1 MAEFGDGLL
10 VLGAGGPGHAPGDD
24 RRRPLRV
31 LNQEAVTIF
40 DVGELV
46 DHGGHRCTPPRIGLL
61 GVDAEEAHH
70 RMKVQVLAH
79 RRAADAGTQQQ
90 RRGFQRT
97 ARDDHAR
104 SLDGQL
110 RRRAGRGIG
119 VGSLHTGGA
128 AVLHQHPLCRTADDH
143 LAAGLDGVAQV
154 GLADVALGAGPVA
167 ETDVPG
173 RVRRVG
179 LRVGVAGQGLERPAQ
194 GLGAGAH
201 PQVRTVHVDTLVV
214 NAQALPHRI
223 DVLVELS
230 CRDVLEPEFLGPV
243 VAYPFRRAQAVGPV
257 DGRAAAQSRGS
268 QQRDVHVGGGVDAP
282 APEQLLVRE

>member
-1 MAEFGDGLL
+1 
-10 VLGAGGPGHAPGDD
+10 
-24 RRRPLRV
+24 
-31 LNQEAVTIF
+31 
-40 DVGELV
+40 
-46 DHGGHRCTPPRIGLL
+46 
-61 GVDAEEAHH
+61 
-70 RMKVQVLAH
+70 MKVQVLAH
-79 RRAADAGTQQQ
+79 RRAADSGTQQQ

-97 ARDDHAR
+97 ARDDHAW

-119 VGSLHTGGA
+119 VGGLHTGGA
-128 AVLHQHPLCRTADDH
+128 AVLHQHPLRRTADNH

-194 GLGAGAH
+194 GFGASAH
-201 PQVRTVHVDTLVV
+201 PQVRTVQIRAVTID
-214 NAQALPHRI
+214 AEALPDRV
-223 DVLVELS
+223 DVLVEVG
-230 CRDVLEPEFLGPV
+230 CCDVLESEFLGPV
-243 VAYPFRRAQAVGPV
+243 VAYPFRRTQAVGPV
-257 DGRAAAQSRGS
+257 HGGAAAQSRGG

-282 APEQLLVRE
+282 APEQLLVSE